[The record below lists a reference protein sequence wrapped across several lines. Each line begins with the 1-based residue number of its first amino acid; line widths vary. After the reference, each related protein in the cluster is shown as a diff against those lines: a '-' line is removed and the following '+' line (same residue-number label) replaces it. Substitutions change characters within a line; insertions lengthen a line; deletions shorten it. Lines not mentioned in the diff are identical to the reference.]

1 MTTSN
6 DEPQWLGSAR
16 AAWPKNSAPEGLDS
30 TWSPYWIKRFL
41 TYLEHRNGGAL
52 PLDAPRYG
60 MTGSFCRFIEA
71 SWKVEPWKVEQARI
85 AVEWLL
91 GETSDSLSAPAQ
103 DGREPIELV
112 SAPLVAPKDALSFA
126 AFPENWPDFVKIAC
140 RKKHLALK
148 TEKAYAQDVSKFLIW
163 WTTRSNTAEAPETKE
178 EAVKCV
184 ELAVS
189 TFLDYRAVVDDVAN
203 ATQRRELNAL
213 VFAIRAAFEVEPGI
227 LKEYEKA
234 RSSKNLPVVLT
245 KGETKRLL
253 DHVEPGAR
261 LIVMML
267 YGGGLRL
274 GEGLRLRIK
283 DLLFE
288 EETVMVYMGK
298 GKKHRRTILPAQ
310 LHASLKEHLVL
321 VRAWHKQDM
330 EDGRDGVY
338 LPNQLD
344 KKYPNAPKEWIWQYV
359 FPSAT
364 IQTDPR
370 SGKIRRHRSRSQPIQ
385 RAVKKAVQLAGIHK
399 HVTPHVLR
407 HSFATHLL
415 EDGYDIRTVQE
426 LLGHSSVET
435 TMIYT
440 HVMNRPGLSVRS
452 PADLL

>member
-1 MTTSN
+1 MTIAKV
-6 DEPQWLGSAR
+6 EPPWLRSAR
-16 AAWPKNSAPEGLDS
+16 AAWPRNSAPQGLDS
-30 TWSPYWIKRFL
+30 TWSPYWIKRFPS
-41 TYLEHRNGGAL
+41 YLERRNGGEL

-60 MTGSFCRFIEA
+60 MTESFCRFIEA
-71 SWKVEPWKVEQARI
+71 TWKVEPWKVEQARN

-91 GETSDSLSAPAQ
+91 GEISDSRSAPVGE
-103 DGREPIELV
+103 GREPINFV
-112 SAPLVAPKDALSFA
+112 SAPLISPKDAL
-126 AFPENWPDFVKIAC
+126 AFVVSSESWPNLVKIAC

-148 TEKAYAQDVSKFLIW
+148 TEKAYAQDVAKLLRW
-163 WTTRSNTAEAPETKE
+163 WSARSNTAEAPKTKE
-178 EAVKCV
+178 EAVECV

-203 ATQRRELNAL
+203 STQRRELNGL
-213 VFAIRAAFEVEPGI
+213 IFMIRAVFEVEPGI
-227 LKEYEKA
+227 LNEYEKA
-234 RSSKNLPVVLT
+234 RSSVNLPVVMT

-253 DHVEPGAR
+253 DHVEPDAR
-261 LIVMML
+261 LMVKLL
-267 YGGGLRL
+267 YGGGLRI
-274 GEGLRLRIK
+274 GEGLRLRVK

-298 GKKHRRTILPAQ
+298 GKKDRRTILPVQ
-310 LHASLKEHLVL
+310 IHASLKEHLLL
-321 VRAWHKQDM
+321 VRAWHVQDM
-330 EDGRDGVY
+330 KDGRDGVY

-344 KKYPNAPKEWIWQYV
+344 KKYPKAPREWIWQYV
-359 FPSAT
+359 FPSST

-370 SGKIRRHRSRSQPIQ
+370 SGKIRRHHVKEQPIQ
-385 RAVKKAVQLAGIHK
+385 RAVKKASKVAGIHK

-440 HVMNRPGLSVRS
+440 HVMNRPGMHVKS
-452 PADLL
+452 PLDGL